1 MKYVLILLLISGSAL
16 GKGISFDAFK
26 VDTTTTDLKPDKKEV
41 VAAKAEPVEID
52 FSTTPKEYRPGS
64 YKPPSFPFSRP
75 SSNFGKNQNES
86 ANQSARGN
94 NPNL

>member
-1 MKYVLILLLISGSAL
+1 MKYVFILLLISGSAV

-26 VDTTTTDLKPDKKEV
+26 VDTTTTDLKPEKKDV
-41 VAAKAEPVEID
+41 VAAKAEPEEID

-75 SSNFGKNQNES
+75 GNNFRQNQNES